1 MKERNNKEEDDMWS
15 KDIENDYIREMI
27 TYPGKRE
34 KEKKS
39 IMWKV
44 TPVTCIVKKNSNE
57 QSAIANVMSKQRTWL
72 ISADFQRM
80 ALIVFGFDT
89 PEPFIDDLIQ
99 HLDVEIV

>member
-1 MKERNNKEEDDMWS
+1 
-15 KDIENDYIREMI
+15 MI

-57 QSAIANVMSKQRTWL
+57 QSAIANVMSKQRT
-72 ISADFQRM
+72 
-80 ALIVFGFDT
+80 
-89 PEPFIDDLIQ
+89 
-99 HLDVEIV
+99 